1 MVGSIRSRR
10 TCFETHVAA
19 HPPGRKPVCMYGWM
33 DGWMYGWTCMHAC
46 MYVCMYVYER
56 TYVCV
61 RMYVRMYVYVCTYV
75 CTYVRT
81 YVRMYVCTYI
91 NMCVYI
97 YKYIIPLIS
106 ICQPFLMFTRVHQGV
121 RVFIHSH
128 IGNSCRQAAFPQRQ
142 VGR

>member
-1 MVGSIRSRR
+1 MDLITGMVGSIRSRR

-19 HPPGRKPVCMYGWM
+19 HPPGRKPVCMDGWM
-33 DGWMYGWTCMHAC
+33 DGWMDGHAWHAC
-46 MYVCMYVYER
+46 MYTNVR
-56 TYVCV
+56 T
-61 RMYVRMYVYVCTYV
+61 YVYVCTYV
-75 CTYVRT
+75 CMCTYVRT

-91 NMCVYI
+91 NMCIYI